1 MTYQRLWALDS
12 EFTRSVLGTRFDATF
27 LSLPTLLGKSDFA
40 DDSLVILEP
49 RPEVIQWLGKLGS
62 GPLGPAIYLLCPEN
76 PGGSQIDHFFS
87 LGVKGCF
94 TADEGAELFEILQEA
109 LGTVG
114 DTGPQLLQSADWIN
128 QLRQLDFIT
137 QDQRMR
143 ELFESIRKV
152 ARTDATVL
160 ITGENGTG
168 KEVVARM
175 IHALS
180 PRGKNNFMAVHTG
193 AIPENLLESEL
204 FGHVRGAFTS
214 AIKDRKGKFEAGN
227 GGTIFLDEV
236 STMPASLQVKLLR
249 VLQQKQFERV
259 GDNQLI
265 RADVR
270 IVSATN
276 ADLFDMVHAG
286 QFRED
291 LYYRLNVVPVHIPPL
306 RSRPGDVS
314 VLATHFIQGVCKKY
328 EIPLKKI
335 SLGALRL
342 LMHYSWP
349 GNVRQLENIVE
360 RMVVL
365 NPDVTVFMPRHVP
378 EEVLQVRH
386 EAVERPSPLDTDL
399 LSSQGLSLPEMIRN
413 IEKKLILE
421 SLQKTQWNKQ
431 QAAKILK
438 INRTTLIEKMKRLE
452 EQHEEE

>member
-1 MTYQRLWALDS
+1 MTYQRIWALDS
-12 EFTRSVLGTRFDATF
+12 DFVRSILLDRFDVTYLGLPVF
-27 LSLPTLLGKSDFA
+27 LEKA
-40 DDSLVILEP
+40 DYPEESIAVLEP
-49 RPEVIQWLGKLGS
+49 RPEVLHWLERLAGNLKTL
-62 GPLGPAIYLLCPEN
+62 AVYLVCSETPK
-76 PGGSQIDHFFS
+76 GGQLDYFYS

-94 TADEGAELFEILQEA
+94 TADEGLELEEVLSEA
-109 LGTVG
+109 LGRNTEP
-114 DTGPQLLQSADWIN
+114 GPVPVKSVEWIN
-128 QLRQLDFIT
+128 QLRQMDFIT
-137 QDQRMR
+137 QDPRLMI
-143 ELFESIRKV
+143 LFEDVKKV
-152 ARTDATVL
+152 AKTDATVL

-214 AIKDRKGKFEAGN
+214 AIKDRKGKFEASN
-227 GGTIFLDEV
+227 GGTIFLDEI

-270 IVSATN
+270 IISATN
-276 ADLFDMVHAG
+276 SDLLKMVHAG
-286 QFRED
+286 EFRED
-291 LYYRLNVVPVHIPPL
+291 LYYRLNVVPIVIPPL
-306 RSRPGDVS
+306 RERPGDVS
-314 VLATHFIQGVCKKY
+314 VLATHFIQLVCRKY
-328 EIPLKKI
+328 EIPVKKI

-342 LMHYSWP
+342 LMNHPWP
-349 GNVRQLENIVE
+349 GNVRQLENIIE
-360 RMVVL
+360 RMVVM
-365 NPDVTVFMPRHVP
+365 NPDVVVFMPRHVP
-378 EEVLQVRH
+378 EEVLAARMTP
-386 EAVERPSPLDTDL
+386 EEENPSIGTDAL
-399 LSSQGLSLPEMIRN
+399 TAQGISLPEMIRN

-438 INRTTLIEKMKRLE
+438 IKRTTLIEKMKRLE